1 MEDITEIKYLEYG
14 AKLQTYCPH
23 CHRGLN
29 KKYPR
34 DKSEFVELGIE
45 YNKNKGKLKLSPYL
59 NIFENEVSLDM
70 PVGAEAEDV
79 FCPYCKTSLM
89 VEDHK
94 CDLGD
99 HKVAKILV
107 SAFSRLLPFYI
118 CTRRGCRWHGLDPK
132 DQGWLK
138 IHIPRQ
144 KMPEQDPFMRVK
156 NFDEVPLGLRADQA
170 KLEANRCLQCPT
182 PYCVE
187 GCPVN
192 IDIKGFIDKIREDD
206 LMGAIKIIKDTNS
219 LPAVCGRVCPQ
230 EIQCES
236 KCILGRT
243 EHPVAIGNLERFV
256 ADYERAMGVQIPTRP
271 KPTGKNVAIIGSGP
285 SGLTM
290 AAEMARAG
298 HGVVV
303 FEALHELGGV
313 LVYGIPE
320 FRLPKEIVK
329 KEIDYLKKLGV
340 VFKTNHVI
348 GKLFT
353 VEELLNELKFDA
365 VYIATGAG
373 LPRFMKI
380 PGENAPGVFSSNE
393 YLTRMNLMKAYKF
406 PDYDTPNPRARRMVV
421 VGGGNVAMDCARTGL
436 RAPGTEKVMLV
447 YRRARN
453 QMPARSEE
461 IHHAEQE
468 GVEFHLLTN
477 PVKVIANRR
486 GWVCGLECIKME
498 LGEPDDSGRRRPIPI
513 EGSEYVLDC
522 DMVVIA
528 IGTGPNEIMFQEGC
542 EVKRNKWGYIDADAE
557 TGKTTMEG
565 VWAGG
570 DIVTGSATVILAMG
584 AARQA
589 AKEINEYL
597 NNK

>member
-1 MEDITEIKYLEYG
+1 
-14 AKLQTYCPH
+14 
-23 CHRGLN
+23 
-29 KKYPR
+29 
-34 DKSEFVELGIE
+34 
-45 YNKNKGKLKLSPYL
+45 
-59 NIFENEVSLDM
+59 
-70 PVGAEAEDV
+70 
-79 FCPYCKTSLM
+79 
-89 VEDHK
+89 
-94 CDLGD
+94 
-99 HKVAKILV
+99 
-107 SAFSRLLPFYI
+107 
-118 CTRRGCRWHGLDPK
+118 
-132 DQGWLK
+132 
-138 IHIPRQ
+138 
-144 KMPEQDPFMRVK
+144 
-156 NFDEVPLGLRADQA
+156 
-170 KLEANRCLQCPT
+170 
-182 PYCVE
+182 
-187 GCPVN
+187 
-192 IDIKGFIDKIREDD
+192 
-206 LMGAIKIIKDTNS
+206 
-219 LPAVCGRVCPQ
+219 
-230 EIQCES
+230 
-236 KCILGRT
+236 
-243 EHPVAIGNLERFV
+243 
-256 ADYERAMGVQIPTRP
+256 
-271 KPTGKNVAIIGSGP
+271 
-285 SGLTM
+285 M
-290 AAEMARAG
+290 AAEMAKAG

-329 KEIDYLKKLGV
+329 KEIDYLKKIGV

-353 VEELLNELKFDA
+353 VKELLDELEFDA

-406 PDYDTPNPRARRMVV
+406 PEYDTPNPRTRRMVV

-453 QMPARSEE
+453 QMPARGEE

-477 PVKVIANRR
+477 PTEVITNKR
-486 GWVCGLECIKME
+486 GWVSGLKCIKME

-513 EGSEYVLDC
+513 EGSEYVLEC

-542 EVKRNKWGYIDADAE
+542 KVKRNKWGYIDADPE

-584 AARQA
+584 AAKLA

-597 NNK
+597 MKE